1 MMKATRI
8 ALIAVLI
15 AIVVMAAPASAAMYG
30 QTDSDKAENV
40 IELAERAGERVEELI
55 DLVSLNTTAIEEA
68 GLIDQ
73 FDDNVSRFETGLE
86 NVTLAYASLAAE
98 DYEGA
103 IANATEALNIF
114 KEVLTSIQLIME
126 ESGISKGD
134 IVEAQGLLEAM
145 ERALERIER
154 LIELLPEDAEEA
166 LALLD
171 EATNYLDIEV
181 AKLWL
186 LDGRVTE
193 TAYNLTE
200 ANHLIS
206 DSHQY
211 LKDEAKESNS
221 WRVSNYLGQMERA
234 QERVMERYQYAGGE
248 GIDVDSVLKS
258 LGYEN
263 MNEFANALQNWAE
276 NAQGNSDI
284 KDIVNEL
291 KELGRTIREVD
302 QALAEEIGQHRHGQ
316 ETADGNSGYEQG
328 STTNSNGDN
337 GNTQTG
343 DGFSGQ
349 KNSGSSSGQSQS
361 SGNEYGSSNTS
372 GGQSQGGSTGSNQ
385 GSTGNGN

>member
-8 ALIAVLI
+8 AVIAVLI

-30 QTDSDKAENV
+30 QTDSDKAEDV

-114 KEVLTSIQLIME
+114 KEVLTSIHLIMQ
-126 ESGISKGD
+126 ESGISRGD
-134 IVEAQGLLEAM
+134 IVEAQGLLVAM

-171 EATNYLDIEV
+171 EATNYLDIEE

-186 LDGRVTE
+186 LDGRVAE
-193 TAYNLTE
+193 TSYNLTE
-200 ANHLIS
+200 ANNLIS
-206 DSHQY
+206 DAHQY
-211 LKDEAKESNS
+211 LKDEAEESNS
-221 WRVSNYLGQMERA
+221 WRVNNYLGQMERA

-248 GIDVDSVLKS
+248 GIDADSVLKS

-276 NAQGNSDI
+276 NAQGNSNIEDI
-284 KDIVNEL
+284 ANEL
-291 KELGRTIREVD
+291 KEIGRTIREVD

-328 STTNSNGDN
+328 NTDN

-343 DGFSGQ
+343 DGGSGQ
-349 KNSGSSSGQSQS
+349 GQGI
-361 SGNEYGSSNTS
+361 GNEYGSSNTS
-372 GGQSQGGSTGSNQ
+372 GGQSQSGSTGSNQ
-385 GSTGNGN
+385 GSTSNGN